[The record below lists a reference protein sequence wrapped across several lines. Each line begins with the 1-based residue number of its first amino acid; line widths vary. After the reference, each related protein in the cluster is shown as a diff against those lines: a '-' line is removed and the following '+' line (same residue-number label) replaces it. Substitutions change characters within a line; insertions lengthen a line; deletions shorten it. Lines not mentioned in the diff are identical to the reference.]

1 MKIKSIEKKLR
12 IKLAPK
18 RLLRVL
24 VELINTLIFFSY
36 QSLFLHEIIFKSIY
50 YYFKE
55 SGLNVIN
62 RQTNNI

>member
-24 VELINTLIFFSY
+24 VELMNSFNFLSHL
-36 QSLFLHEIIFKSIY
+36 LFLHEIIFKIIA
-50 YYFKE
+50 YF
-55 SGLNVIN
+55 GWWFNVIN
-62 RQTNNI
+62 R

>member
-24 VELINTLIFFSY
+24 VELMNSFNFLSHL
-36 QSLFLHEIIFKSIY
+36 LFLHEIIFKIIAY
-50 YYFKE
+50 LEGVRCY
-55 SGLNVIN
+55 
-62 RQTNNI
+62 Q